1 MSTLETLYTGI
12 GGTFITPPEI
22 LSAKMEH
29 IKAFVFD
36 WDGVFN
42 NGQKMSAS
50 GSSFSE
56 VDSMGTNLL
65 RFSHF
70 LRHGQLPLTAI
81 LSGEKN
87 ETAFYFSERECLHYS
102 FFKVPHKLEALNF
115 LWEKEKIRPEQIAF
129 FFDDV
134 LDLPLAEV
142 CGLRIMIN
150 QGVNP
155 QFLHYCK
162 KNNLVDYLTSVPGGS
177 FAVRES
183 TELLIGLND
192 NYEEVI
198 TSRKNNTSAYQNY
211 ITARRLIHPG
221 FYTLG
226 KNGIEEE
233 SNLRSL

>member
-1 MSTLETLYTGI
+1 MTTLETLYTGI
-12 GGTFITPPEI
+12 GGTFVTPPEI
-22 LSAKMEH
+22 LSKKMDH

-42 NGQKMSAS
+42 DGQKMSTG

-65 RFSHF
+65 RFSHY

-87 ETAFYFSERECLHYS
+87 ETAFYFSERECLNYS
-102 FFKVPHKLEALNF
+102 FYKVPHKLTALQYF
-115 LWEKEKIRPEQIAF
+115 CEKHQLRPEEIAF

-142 CGLRIMIN
+142 CGLRILIN

-155 QFLHYCK
+155 QFLAYCK
-162 KNNLVDYLTSVPGGS
+162 KHNLVDYLTSVRGGS

-183 TELLIGLND
+183 AELLISLNN

-198 TSRKNNTSAYQNY
+198 TGRKINSEAYQTY
-211 ITARRLIHPG
+211 ISERRLVRPG

-226 KNGIEEE
+226 PQGIEER
-233 SNLRSL
+233 L

>member
-1 MSTLETLYTGI
+1 MTTLETLYTGI
-12 GGTFITPPEI
+12 GGTFVTPPEI
-22 LSAKMEH
+22 LSKKMDQ

-42 NGQKMSAS
+42 DGQKMSTG

-65 RFSHF
+65 RFSHY

-87 ETAFYFSERECLHYS
+87 ETAFYFSERECLNYS
-102 FFKVPHKLEALNF
+102 
-115 LWEKEKIRPEQIAF
+115 RPEEIAF

-134 LDLPLAEV
+134 LDLTLAEV
-142 CGLRIMIN
+142 CGLRVLIN

-155 QFLHYCK
+155 QFLQYCM
-162 KNNLVDYLTSVPGGS
+162 KNNLVDYVTSVRGGS

-183 TELLIGLND
+183 TELLIGLNN

-198 TSRKNNTSAYQNY
+198 TGRKINSEAYQTY
-211 ITARRLIHPG
+211 ISERRLVRPG

-226 KNGIEEE
+226 PEGIEER
-233 SNLRSL
+233 L

>member
-1 MSTLETLYTGI
+1 MTTLETLYTGI
-12 GGTFITPPEI
+12 GGTFVTPPEI
-22 LSAKMEH
+22 LSKKMDQ

-42 NGQKMSAS
+42 DGQKMSTG

-65 RFSHF
+65 RFSHY
-70 LRHGQLPLTAI
+70 LRHGKLPLTAI

-87 ETAFYFSERECLHYS
+87 ETAFYFSERECLNYS
-102 FFKVPHKLEALNF
+102 FYKVPHKLRALQYF
-115 LWEKEKIRPEQIAF
+115 CDQHQLRPEEIAF

-142 CGLRIMIN
+142 CGLRILIN

-155 QFLHYCK
+155 QFLAYCK
-162 KNNLVDYLTSVPGGS
+162 KHNLVDYLTSVRGGS

-183 TELLIGLND
+183 AELLIGLNN

-198 TSRKNNTSAYQNY
+198 TGRKINSEAYQTY
-211 ITARRLIHPG
+211 LSERRLVRPG

-226 KNGIEEE
+226 PEGIEER
-233 SNLRSL
+233 L

>member
-1 MSTLETLYTGI
+1 MSTLEELYTGI

-22 LSAKMEH
+22 LSKKMDQ

-42 NGQKMSAS
+42 NGEKMSAS

-65 RFSHF
+65 RFSHY
-70 LRHGQLPLTAI
+70 LRHGQMPVTAI

-102 FFKVPHKLEALNF
+102 FYKVPHKLHALKF
-115 LWEKEKIRPEQIAF
+115 LCEKENLKPEQIAF

-134 LDLPLAEV
+134 LDLPLAEI
-142 CGLRIMIN
+142 CGVRMMIN
-150 QGVNP
+150 QRVNP
-155 QFLHYCK
+155 LFLQYCRT
-162 KNNLVDYLTSVPGGS
+162 NNLVDYVSAASGGS
-177 FAVRES
+177 FAVRET

-192 NYEEVI
+192 NYEQVI
-198 TSRKNNTSAYQNY
+198 SGRKTNSDAYQRY
-211 ITARRLIHPG
+211 ISERKIQRPG

-226 KNGIEEE
+226 AQGIEAQA
-233 SNLRSL
+233 L